1 MYLVSFSLPNS
12 TAIHQVISQPIA
24 NSKPN
29 FLQAPVVVVVVAII
43 IIWESM
49 QAILPIY
56 LWFSSPFPLNPT
68 SSHCYYCSSFFT
80 VNLTTIN
87 IHFLNPIISK
97 PFLLFLSLYS
107 TISPISTDS
116 PQHYWS
122 INSQYLHLEYPL
134 GSTSQLA
141 IMWVT
146 HHCNQC
152 LTRAN

>member
-68 SSHCYYCSSFFT
+68 SSQYYNYSSYFAT
-80 VNLTTIN
+80 NLISTSM
-87 IHFLNPIISK
+87 HSLNPIISM
-97 PFLLFLSLYS
+97 FLSLYS